1 MIKLHYAIASAL
13 DECLADLEQSD
24 GTAAKLRR
32 RSVLLEKKKG
42 PAQSAGT
49 ENPPVGND
57 DDEYEA
63 GFDGVMP
70 DIPHGKR

>member
-24 GTAAKLRR
+24 GTVGKVRR
-32 RSVLLEKKKG
+32 RSVLLEKKKA
-42 PAQSAGT
+42 PAQNAVI
-49 ENPPVGND
+49 EHPPDGND